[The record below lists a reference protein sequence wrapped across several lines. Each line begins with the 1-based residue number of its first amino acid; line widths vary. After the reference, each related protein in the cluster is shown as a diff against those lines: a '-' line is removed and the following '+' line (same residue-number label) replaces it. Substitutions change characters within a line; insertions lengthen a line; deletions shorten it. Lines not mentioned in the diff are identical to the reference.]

1 MKIIKLVFQWKIIW
15 ICLLKDKSTILLIED
30 DLEFVEII
38 KPYITSFG
46 YQVLVANT
54 SMEGVKIASEIHPN
68 GIILDLVL
76 PDVNGAKVIK
86 EIKTKPETRNIPIHI
101 LFVKDN
107 DE

>member
-1 MKIIKLVFQWKIIW
+1 
-15 ICLLKDKSTILLIED
+15 
-30 DLEFVEII
+30 
-38 KPYITSFG
+38 
-46 YQVLVANT
+46 
-54 SMEGVKIASEIHPN
+54 MEGVKIASEIHPN